1 MVHSPDNATS
11 GVGGRHGSPW
21 RAAGATLVALSA
33 VTGLFMIRAA
43 VETDAVPPPPQPVA
57 EAAPTFGPGA
67 MVPSAPATGLPGP
80 KAGKPAPVQVATGLP
95 RSAPTRITIP
105 KIKVDAKVRELGV
118 NPDGTVQ
125 VPPLKQAQDAGWY
138 GLGPS
143 PGEIGNAVIVGHV
156 DSRYTG
162 PAVFYRLG
170 TLRPGDVI
178 TLTRK
183 DGSKVQFRVDGVRS
197 FPKTKFPTELVY
209 GPSDQAG
216 LRVVTCGGT
225 FDKRQ
230 QSYQDNIIVFATL
243 MPTSS
248 PTAPSPAAS
257 SPSSAAP
264 AATATPPART
274 PGPAGRDQTGRQAK
288 GLPPRASSPD
298 LG

>member
-1 MVHSPDNATS
+1 MVRSPDDATS

-33 VTGLFMIRAA
+33 VTGLFMMRAA

-57 EAAPTFGPGA
+57 EAAPTVGPGA
-67 MVPSAPATGLPGP
+67 MVSSAPATGLPGP
-80 KAGKPAPVQVATGLP
+80 QAGTPTPVQAGKPTPVPAATGLP

-138 GLGPS
+138 RLGPS

-170 TLRPGDVI
+170 ALRPGDVI

-230 QSYQDNIIVFATL
+230 QSYRDNIIVFATL
-243 MPTSS
+243 MPAS
-248 PTAPSPAAS
+248 PTAAPSPTAS
-257 SPSSAAP
+257 
-264 AATATPPART
+264 R
-274 PGPAGRDQTGRQAK
+274 
-288 GLPPRASSPD
+288 
-298 LG
+298 